1 MAFISALASVISS
14 EDTKAAP
21 FLCPFVCFN
30 LRLLPKFRKRINR
43 KFSVK
48 KLIDIVARDETT
60 LRHTTKPLTALIIP
74 SRKNKENHVLNHNNN
89 NANNNNDNNNNNH
102 PRLYWLE
109 IGKAPQQPMAVNL
122 EMIPESFLPIQLA
135 EQFDTRF
142 DLTELLSSFVVV
154 VDDDDER
161 RGEEI
166 GFCVWMFSFFPSVS
180 LFFSFLR
187 WKWQGY
193 PEYIRVISR
202 MIMPSSAISD
212 MDSDIILRRK
222 WTKRNQFLSRRFF
235 PGILYWIF

>member
-1 MAFISALASVISS
+1 MIFKVTKKGSELIISRLNSSLLTWWDLMAFISALASVISS

-102 PRLYWLE
+102 PRLY
-109 IGKAPQQPMAVNL
+109 
-122 EMIPESFLPIQLA
+122 
-135 EQFDTRF
+135 
-142 DLTELLSSFVVV
+142 
-154 VDDDDER
+154 
-161 RGEEI
+161 
-166 GFCVWMFSFFPSVS
+166 
-180 LFFSFLR
+180 
-187 WKWQGY
+187 
-193 PEYIRVISR
+193 
-202 MIMPSSAISD
+202 
-212 MDSDIILRRK
+212 
-222 WTKRNQFLSRRFF
+222 
-235 PGILYWIF
+235 

>member
-1 MAFISALASVISS
+1 
-14 EDTKAAP
+14 
-21 FLCPFVCFN
+21 
-30 LRLLPKFRKRINR
+30 
-43 KFSVK
+43 
-48 KLIDIVARDETT
+48 
-60 LRHTTKPLTALIIP
+60 
-74 SRKNKENHVLNHNNN
+74 
-89 NANNNNDNNNNNH
+89 
-102 PRLYWLE
+102 
-109 IGKAPQQPMAVNL
+109 MAVNL

-166 GFCVWMFSFFPSVS
+166 GFCVWMFSFFPSLS

-235 PGILYWIF
+235 PRDFILDFLTELLFYGLLICCNVLFRSLSLSLSSFFFLFLPFSSFFLLFFMRVCCCLLPQIIDDVLLDDSAVANLTHISSETYFLFRF